1 MKIIFVINIYIIIDF
16 LRIIEE
22 VFLIFVDWEL
32 G

>member
-1 MKIIFVINIYIIIDF
+1 MKIIFLINIYIIIDF